1 MKDLYLYEAQIAKE
15 CKSLLYKGDV
25 RKNWQFVGWFKNEQ
39 DARYAITIYGLVYK
53 NAIGDNILNDYT
65 LERKAFSQAISRG
78 NERVYFKSLRE
89 FVKND
94 LNIVRYIKD
103 NGLTLNRLLS
113 LIDAS
118 RVSAVDQFYSM

>member
-1 MKDLYLYEAQIAKE
+1 MKDFYLYEAQIAKE
-15 CKSLLYKGDV
+15 CKSLMCEGEV
-25 RKNWQFVGWFKNEQ
+25 RKTWQFVGWFKNEQ

-53 NAIGDNILNDYT
+53 NALGDKILNNYT
-65 LERKAFSQAISRG
+65 LERKAFSQAICRG

-89 FVKND
+89 FVNND